1 MEIELA
7 IRNYR
12 FTVECALASGRPV
25 KTGVTHFSSTI
36 AKSQGLSVI
45 DCDGAT
51 AV

>member
-1 MEIELA
+1 MEIELT
-7 IRNYR
+7 IRTYR
-12 FTVECALASGRPV
+12 FTVECAHASGRPA

-36 AKSQGLSVI
+36 ARSQGLSVI